1 MIEIKNVSKS
11 YKKGEK
17 VIDKLN
23 LKIKDGEIFGFIGLN
38 GAWKTTTIKMMTG
51 ILEIDEGKILIDNI
65 NIEKNPVGAKEK
77 LGVVLDNPDTFL
89 KLRGIEYL
97 KFIADAYGV
106 PVEKRIENVEKY
118 SKIFEM
124 ENELNNRIEKY
135 SHGMR
140 QKIIII
146 GALLHEPKN
155 LILDEPITGLDPK
168 STFDLKN
175 IMREYAE
182 KGNTVFFSTHIL
194 EIAEKLCDRV
204 GIINKGKLIYVGTL
218 ERLKEKYPE
227 NNSLE
232 DIFINIIKGEE
243 NWIN

>member
-1 MIEIKNVSKS
+1 MITIKNVSKS

-38 GAWKTTTIKMMTG
+38 GAGKTTTIKMMTG

-243 NWIN
+243 N

>member
-23 LKIKDGEIFGFIGLN
+23 LKIKDVEIFGFIGLN
-38 GAWKTTTIKMMTG
+38 GAGKTTTIKMMTG

-243 NWIN
+243 N

>member
-1 MIEIKNVSKS
+1 M
-11 YKKGEK
+11 
-17 VIDKLN
+17 
-23 LKIKDGEIFGFIGLN
+23 
-38 GAWKTTTIKMMTG
+38 
-51 ILEIDEGKILIDNI
+51 
-65 NIEKNPVGAKEK
+65 
-77 LGVVLDNPDTFL
+77 
-89 KLRGIEYL
+89 
-97 KFIADAYGV
+97 
-106 PVEKRIENVEKY
+106 PVEKRIENFEKY

-204 GIINKGKLIYVGTL
+204 GIINKGKLSYVGTL

-243 NWIN
+243 N

>member
-38 GAWKTTTIKMMTG
+38 GAGKSTTIKMMTG

-218 ERLKEKYPE
+218 DRFKEKYPE

-243 NWIN
+243 N

>member
-23 LKIKDGEIFGFIGLN
+23 LKINDGEIFGFIGLN
-38 GAWKTTTIKMMTG
+38 GAGKTTTIKMMTG

-243 NWIN
+243 N

>member
-38 GAWKTTTIKMMTG
+38 GAGKTTTIKMMTG

-65 NIEKNPVGAKEK
+65 NIEENPVGAKKK

-118 SKIFEM
+118 SKIFGM

-243 NWIN
+243 N

>member
-38 GAWKTTTIKMMTG
+38 GAGKTTTIKMMTG
-51 ILEIDEGKILIDNI
+51 ILEIDEGQILIDNI

-118 SKIFEM
+118 SKIFGM

-140 QKIIII
+140 QKIVII

-204 GIINKGKLIYVGTL
+204 GIINKGKLIYVGNL

-243 NWIN
+243 N